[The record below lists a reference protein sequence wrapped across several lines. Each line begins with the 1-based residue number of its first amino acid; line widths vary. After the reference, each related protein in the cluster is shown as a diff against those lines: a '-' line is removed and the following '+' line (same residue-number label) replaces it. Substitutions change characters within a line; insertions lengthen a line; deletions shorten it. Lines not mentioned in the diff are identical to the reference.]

1 MYTFGKCQ
9 HVDKYTMYSYLHVN
23 MYTNIHVNIAK
34 LACSLYCTTL
44 AILAKQS
51 RHSHRNFCKITEII
65 QFYIGKP
72 LSMSL

>member
-1 MYTFGKCQ
+1 
-9 HVDKYTMYSYLHVN
+9 

-34 LACSLYCTTL
+34 LACSVYCTTL